1 MCLRKNLRI
10 ALYTGKME
18 RRFMLSKAGKLQG
31 IQTAFTSVQKPVE
44 CCPEDFC
51 LETSCGEDTEYP
63 APIKGALQGIPCR
76 DSGARMRR
84 WQQTLEGGSVQVQN
98 LSERGEWFSL
108 TTHPAIP

>member
-1 MCLRKNLRI
+1 MP
-10 ALYTGKME
+10 
-18 RRFMLSKAGKLQG
+18 SKAGKLQG
-31 IQTAFTSVQKPVE
+31 IQTASTSVQKPLE

-76 DSGARMRR
+76 DSGARMRK
-84 WQQTLEGGSVQVQN
+84 WQQTLEGGSIQVQN